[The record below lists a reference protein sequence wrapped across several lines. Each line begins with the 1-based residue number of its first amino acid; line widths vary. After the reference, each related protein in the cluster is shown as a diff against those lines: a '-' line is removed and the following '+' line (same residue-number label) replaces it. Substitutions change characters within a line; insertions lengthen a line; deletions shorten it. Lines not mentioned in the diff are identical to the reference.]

1 MGQSAVTLQEIVE
14 RLWQAYSSIPWLG
27 AFIVSFLGNAIPYTT
42 IPYLVWIML
51 TTPQYKDPFT
61 KIAIVVASG
70 IGAALGKVVVYS
82 MGRVAHYVLPEH
94 VKENMEMF
102 ARLFE
107 KWGFF
112 AIFVFAA
119 SPLPDDILYIPL
131 GVAGYS
137 PILFFAAVALGK
149 IVITAAAVAF
159 SDIISEFTGGTAN
172 PAFIA
177 SLIIISIVVTVV
189 IARIDWFRVAKAA
202 RRGMREA
209 ITVLAEEAVRALA
222 PRRSAEVRRA

>member
-1 MGQSAVTLQEIVE
+1 MTLQEIVE
-14 RLWQAYSSIPWLG
+14 KLWQAYSSIPWLG

-42 IPYLVWIML
+42 IPYLLWIML
-51 TTPQYKDPFT
+51 TTPEYKDPVT
-61 KIAIVVASG
+61 KAAIVVSAG

-82 MGRVAHYVLPEH
+82 MGRAAHHVLPQH

-107 KWGFF
+107 KWGFL
-112 AIFVFAA
+112 AIFIFAA

-131 GVAGYS
+131 GVAGYN
-137 PILFFAAVALGK
+137 PALFFIAVALGK

-159 SDIISEFTGGTAN
+159 SDIISAFTGGATS

-177 SLIIISIVVTVV
+177 SMIIISIVVTVV
-189 IARIDWFRVAKAA
+189 IARIDWFKVAKAA

-222 PRRSAEVRRA
+222 PKRSAEVRRA